1 MEVYPL
7 SVPQINWETYISTF
21 QNSFGRSPSNGL
33 DTAGL
38 KLESPASFIATLN
51 FENITSP
58 MDVLRNAARDMLL
71 FHSFCSFIYIGDR
84 DVLTSIPMQLL
95 HVKYRRIKR
104 DEYYAIISANMSHWR
119 DATISATNP
128 RSQDLNMQD
137 LDTQEFFTIVYNYL
151 CQAGYKEI
159 WTKYTITYN
168 NYLLYME

>member
-7 SVPQINWETYISTF
+7 SVPQIDWKIYIDTY
-21 QNSFGRSPSNGL
+21 QNSFGTSPSKGL

-38 KLESPASFIATLN
+38 KLESPASFVATLN
-51 FENITSP
+51 FEKITSP

-84 DVLTSIPMQLL
+84 DVLTSIPMELL

-104 DEYYAIISANMSHWR
+104 GECYAIISANISHWR
-119 DATISATNP
+119 DSVFSATNP
-128 RSQDLNMQD
+128 RSQDL
-137 LDTQEFFTIVYNYL
+137 DTQEFFTFVYNYL
-151 CQAGYKEI
+151 CQAGFKEI
-159 WTKYTITYN
+159 WTKYTVTYN